1 MKAVSF
7 ISFFAIF
14 KSLLVAVPKRD
25 ETKVDFLVLALC
37 SEIDDFFVAF
47 ELINLLFQDLKFSLF
62 LADDDGVVYQIVSKP
77 PVIPVSQLS
86 SCFLLSLTSILRYV
100 DLFLNENRF
109 HMVLSKGGI
118 SEFSSLAL
126 EILDNMKYLQLY
138 ILIQDLTVTVFS
150 NDLGLSIDYWRIKKK

>member
-47 ELINLLFQDLKFSLF
+47 ELINLLF
-62 LADDDGVVYQIVSKP
+62 
-77 PVIPVSQLS
+77 
-86 SCFLLSLTSILRYV
+86 
-100 DLFLNENRF
+100 
-109 HMVLSKGGI
+109 
-118 SEFSSLAL
+118 
-126 EILDNMKYLQLY
+126 
-138 ILIQDLTVTVFS
+138 
-150 NDLGLSIDYWRIKKK
+150 